1 MLEKEFKYYRE
12 HQKELAKDYNEKYI
26 VIVGEEVIGVYDS
39 EIEAYNKTKATH
51 EVGTFLIQFCSADP
65 NNYTQTFHSRVG
77 FR

>member
-39 EIEAYNKTKATH
+39 EIEAYNKTK
-51 EVGTFLIQFCSADP
+51 
-65 NNYTQTFHSRVG
+65 
-77 FR
+77 